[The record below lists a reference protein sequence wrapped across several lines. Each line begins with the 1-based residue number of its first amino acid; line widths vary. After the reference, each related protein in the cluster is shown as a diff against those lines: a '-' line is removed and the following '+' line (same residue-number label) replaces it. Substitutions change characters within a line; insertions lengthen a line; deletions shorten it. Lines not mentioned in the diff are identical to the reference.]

1 MKYLLDFRDKSKV
14 KALKEAIEKFSLP
27 SFVFMEV
34 CGTHTW
40 SIFHHGLR
48 SLFPPWMK
56 HLSGPGC
63 PVCVTPNDVIDYA
76 IELTLKEKVILVTF
90 GDMLKVPGS
99 YMSLREAKA
108 KGGKIRVIYS
118 VEDALKIAKNFPDQ
132 PVVFLGIGFETTAPS
147 IAWAVL
153 KAREERIKNFYILP
167 ANKLIPPAIREIL
180 KSNPNLDGF
189 LLPGHVSTIIG
200 RTPYLFISEEFHKG
214 GVISGFEPLD
224 ILFSLYLLLKMKKDA
239 SPRIVNQYKRSVKE
253 EGNPKARM
261 IMKKV
266 FRVVDSKWRG
276 LGMIPASGLDL
287 KDEFREFN
295 AYHVFP
301 LNIPPPQEYPGCRCG
316 EVLAGKIVPPE
327 CPLFGK
333 ACTPENPKGPCMVS
347 VEGACG
353 IYYRYGG

>member
-1 MKYLLDFRDKSKV
+1 
-14 KALKEAIEKFSLP
+14 
-27 SFVFMEV
+27 
-34 CGTHTW
+34 
-40 SIFHHGLR
+40 
-48 SLFPPWMK
+48 
-56 HLSGPGC
+56 
-63 PVCVTPNDVIDYA
+63 
-76 IELTLKEKVILVTF
+76 
-90 GDMLKVPGS
+90 
-99 YMSLREAKA
+99 
-108 KGGKIRVIYS
+108 
-118 VEDALKIAKNFPDQ
+118 
-132 PVVFLGIGFETTAPS
+132 
-147 IAWAVL
+147 
-153 KAREERIKNFYILP
+153 
-167 ANKLIPPAIREIL
+167 
-180 KSNPNLDGF
+180 
-189 LLPGHVSTIIG
+189 
-200 RTPYLFISEEFHKG
+200 
-214 GVISGFEPLD
+214 
-224 ILFSLYLLLKMKKDA
+224 MKKDA
-239 SPRIVNQYKRSVKE
+239 SPSIVNQYKRSVKE